1 MNYSLEFVHHGSES
15 NLTKDPPPIIGN
27 RTCMYKKRGYI
38 PIASND
44 DQDLMAR
51 VCNLNIRV
59 KFEREGAYK
68 YEQKEHTG

>member
-1 MNYSLEFVHHGSES
+1 
-15 NLTKDPPPIIGN
+15 
-27 RTCMYKKRGYI
+27 MYKKRGYI

-59 KFEREGAYK
+59 KFDREGAYK
-68 YEQKEHTG
+68 YEQKKLSEWEDSCVTIVYPSKRIVNASNY